1 MGAHRG
7 TGANDG
13 VLEGRI
19 SGRSSMWIRLAGS
32 LAIVCVVSLVPDRAT
47 AQTEQPGVVPN
58 QKHQAGALLG
68 LGKNYPSPFSAT
80 TRIPFSVGDAP
91 ACTDGGR
98 RYHVSLR
105 IYNLLAQVVAVPVMA
120 EGGTSIAPAGQPVQA
135 LDLPCGQYTAY
146 WDGVGLVNNHEVAP
160 GMYLYRL
167 EVNGKAVGRKML
179 IQR

>member
-1 MGAHRG
+1 MGAHLG
-7 TGANDG
+7 TGAIHRAPARRITAAWSVCHCVAG
-13 VLEGRI
+13 VF
-19 SGRSSMWIRLAGS
+19 
-32 LAIVCVVSLVPDRAT
+32 AIACAVLLVPGRAT
-47 AQTEQPGVVPN
+47 AQTEQPGVMPN

-68 LGKNYPSPFSAT
+68 LGKNYPSPFSAA

-91 ACTDGGR
+91 ACSDDGR

-120 EGGTSIAPAGQPVQA
+120 EGGTSVAPAGQPVQA
-135 LDLPCGQYTAY
+135 LELPCGEYTAY
-146 WDGVGLVNNHEVAP
+146 WDGIGMGNNREVAP